1 MNPALQT
8 SDDSSFAAQVEDF
21 APPAGGAPYD
31 AARERSVARKLRNAR
46 WRRLV
51 LLFSAVAVAGA
62 AAGGFTMANK
72 EALLAAASHVPA
84 ETREAAAPA
93 VTQPSL
99 ASSASRPV
107 QLPGAETD
115 PNKVQARVVMPADP
129 EPPAPASAPMQM
141 QDSQPTGPRTIPLGG
156 GGRVAAAADSAS
168 GEATELPAG
177 AMGFAPVPAP
187 RPSRAP

>member
-8 SDDSSFAAQVEDF
+8 SDDSSLAAQVEDF

-31 AARERSVARKLRNAR
+31 AARERAVARKLRNAR

-84 ETREAAAPA
+84 EAREAAAPA

-99 ASSASRPV
+99 ASSTSRPV

-129 EPPAPASAPMQM
+129 EPAAPASAPMQM
-141 QDSQPTGPRTIPLGG
+141 QDSQPAAPRTIPLGG
-156 GGRVAAAADSAS
+156 NRLAATADSAS
-168 GEATELPAG
+168 GEAADLPSS